1 MSRKSRM
8 ITSVAGV
15 LAFLLV
21 LAVSLQN
28 GRYGVAHAGES
39 DRTASNATARVQDRS
54 FVVAGS
60 MVRVAAIDAASCV
73 HPTTTAADTA
83 ALGVAIKEQVA
94 HMTRMSAELR
104 GLQEIVLPQQDQGLQ
119 NDAQFAS
126 ALRDEKVAFAERKEA
141 MASQIDS
148 LNQSMELEKRE
159 IEFSQAKEAALGRQ
173 EALLQNELDNI
184 NRLISNGNA
193 TSPQKIN
200 IEQSVLQTETNR
212 LDVKLVI
219 LKGQQEVSRIE
230 RSIADLHNQWRNET
244 RAEFNKTKQTLAAL
258 LQQAKAASTVPAGPA
273 SSCADARESWYL
285 IVRGAGGLLQAFPV
299 ASKTGNEASDV
310 VVRSER

>member
-1 MSRKSRM
+1 MSRKSQM

-21 LAVSLQN
+21 LAGSLQN
-28 GRYGVAHAGES
+28 RHYGAAYADE
-39 DRTASNATARVQDRS
+39 RTASDAPARVQDRS
-54 FVVAGS
+54 LVVAGS
-60 MVRVAAIDAASCV
+60 MVRVAAMDAASCV

-83 ALGVAIKEQVA
+83 ALGVAIKEQMA
-94 HMTRMSAELR
+94 HLARMSAELR
-104 GLQEIVLPQQDQGLQ
+104 GLQEIVLLQGEQGLQ

-126 ALRDEKVAFAERKEA
+126 ALRDEQVAFAERKEA

-244 RAEFNKTKQTLAAL
+244 RIEFNKTKQTLAAL
-258 LQQAKAASTVPAGPA
+258 LQQAKAASTVPDGASPA
-273 SSCADARESWYL
+273 SSCAGAKESLYL